1 MKEERRHLAY
11 EALRRKKRGESKRGI
26 ARALGIDRKTVHR
39 ILKDAEKRRDDGETA
54 LEREGISA
62 PTPKGSK
69 LDPYKK
75 QISAW
80 LDEYPDLTA
89 QRVHEKLHDQGVD
102 VGYSIVRMAV
112 KPLRAQKQA
121 KKKKAVIEVIT
132 PPGQQSQFDWSPYT
146 IATGEV
152 VQLFS
157 NILSWSRGH
166 FFAAEDNT
174 RQTTIL
180 RDLRASFEDWDGVPY
195 ECVTDSM
202 SGVVDRWELGQPIL
216 NIRFVDFAAYYGFIA
231 HIAPRAQGQY
241 KGKVERPFWFAEL
254 NFLNGRT
261 FHSLQQFREG
271 LEWWFRNKAM
281 QQPHPVTKR
290 PRQEMLDEERPY
302 LQPIPAHPYDTRD
315 VFGRLVDS
323 YGRVVYETNFY
334 RLPDNYIGERVF
346 VLVDVDRMEFF
357 DRTVHR
363 ITEHERFPDGAGENA
378 DEGKRKQR
386 YDQGLLADRL
396 TQWGPEAEAFIRLL
410 RDQQRCAGAH
420 MARLI
425 ELQRNWS
432 ADDIVAAIRHAL
444 DYRAG
449 DTRSVERILTARFAP
464 LKLTDQIA
472 ETTRRQVRR
481 LMDDNPVMQ
490 RSLDQYE
497 TLRNGDAQSSQ
508 KRSDNDEEKDA

>member
-1 MKEERRHLAY
+1 M
-11 EALRRKKRGESKRGI
+11 LRRRKRGESKRGI
-26 ARALGIDRKTVHR
+26 ARALGIDRKTVRR
-39 ILKDAEKRRDDGETA
+39 ILKDAEKRREDGETA
-54 LEREGISA
+54 LEREGLSA

-69 LDPYKK
+69 LDPYKE

-89 QRVHEKLHDQGVD
+89 QRVHEMLQEQGVD

-112 KPLRAQKQA
+112 KPVRAQKQA
-121 KKKKAVIEVIT
+121 KKKKAAVEVIT
-132 PPGQQSQFDWSPYT
+132 PPGQQCQFDWSPYT

-174 RQTTIL
+174 RQTTVL
-180 RDLRASFEDWDGVPY
+180 RDLQASFESWGGVPH
-195 ECVTDSM
+195 EAVTDSM
-202 SGVVDRWELGQPIL
+202 PGVVDRWELDEPVL
-216 NIRFVDFAAYYGFIA
+216 NVRFVDFAAYYDFIA

-261 FHSLQQFREG
+261 FHSLQQFRET
-271 LEWWFRNKAM
+271 LDWWTREKAM
-281 QQPHPVTKR
+281 KQPHPVTKR
-290 PRQEMLDEERPY
+290 PRWEMLGEERPY
-302 LQPIPAHPYDTRD
+302 LQPLPAHPYDTRD
-315 VFGRLVDS
+315 VVARVVDS
-323 YGRVVYETNFY
+323 YGFVAHATNRY
-334 RLPDNYIGERVF
+334 RLPDKHVGDRVF
-346 VLVDVDRMEFF
+346 VCVGADRLEFF
-357 DRTVHR
+357 DRAVHR
-363 ITEHERFPDGAGENA
+363 IIDHERLPDGAGGKA
-378 DEGKRKQR
+378 GEGKRKQR

-396 TQWGPEAEAFIRLL
+396 TQWGPEAEAFVRLL

-420 MARLI
+420 MAQLI
-425 ELQRNWS
+425 ELQRTWS

-449 DTRSVERILTARFAP
+449 DVRSVERILAVRYTP
-464 LKLTDQIA
+464 LKLADQIA

-481 LMDDNPVMQ
+481 LMDDNPVVQ
-490 RSLDQYE
+490 RPLDQYE
-497 TLRNGDAQSSQ
+497 VLRSGDAPTSQ
-508 KRSDNDEEKDA
+508 ERSDNDEENDTG